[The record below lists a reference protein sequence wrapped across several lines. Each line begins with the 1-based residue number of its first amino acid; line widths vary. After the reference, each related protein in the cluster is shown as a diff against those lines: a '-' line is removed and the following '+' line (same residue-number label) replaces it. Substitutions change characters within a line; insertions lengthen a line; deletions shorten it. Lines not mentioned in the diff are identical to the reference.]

1 MILALLTKKTRLCL
15 CRGFFVSFFLLFPLL
30 LFSCASNNSPV
41 QEYAEYVPS
50 ESHILWQKVDGAEFA
65 SYFFYENP
73 QYPVRYH
80 CVKIDLS
87 KKITILTFPN
97 SENDF
102 SYKNGS
108 KTDFFTGMTAKQF
121 SARFAPV
128 VAVNS
133 APFKGKW
140 EHRALSILSSTRK
153 IIGIHVARKA
163 ELSPPAPQYSAIA
176 FKKDGEG
183 WQGSIFRTQDETDFS
198 EYDFVFGG
206 FFTILTGGKKEEFS
220 WKTND
225 SRTAMGLS
233 ADKKTLYLL
242 VVEGENKKK
251 SRGLSYPECADILL
265 SLGASDALQMDGGG
279 SSSLYINEK
288 NALSYATFRKNA
300 VFIGFGK

>member
-1 MILALLTKKTRLCL
+1 MILVLLIKKTRLCL
-15 CRGFFVSFFLLFPLL
+15 CRGFFVLFFLLFPLL
-30 LFSCASNNSPV
+30 LFSCASNNAPV
-41 QEYAEYVPS
+41 QEYAEYLPS

-65 SYFFYENP
+65 SYFFYENT

-140 EHRALSILSSTRK
+140 ERIDHIFFA
-153 IIGIHVARKA
+153 GAV
-163 ELSPPAPQYSAIA
+163 ELCA
-176 FKKDGEG
+176 FKV
-183 WQGSIFRTQDETDFS
+183 FDEPPFIDQNGFPARFS
-198 EYDFVFGG
+198 
-206 FFTILTGGKKEEFS
+206 LFS
-220 WKTND
+220 N
-225 SRTAMGLS
+225 SGLS
-233 ADKKTLYLL
+233 DHLPL
-242 VVEGENKKK
+242 
-251 SRGLSYPECADILL
+251 CA
-265 SLGASDALQMDGGG
+265 ALDF
-279 SSSLYINEK
+279 L
-288 NALSYATFRKNA
+288 
-300 VFIGFGK
+300 